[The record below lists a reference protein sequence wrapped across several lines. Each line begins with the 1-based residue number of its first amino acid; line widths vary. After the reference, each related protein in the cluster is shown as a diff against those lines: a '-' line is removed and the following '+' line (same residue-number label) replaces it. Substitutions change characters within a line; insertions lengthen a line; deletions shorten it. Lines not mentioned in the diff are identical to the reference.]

1 MGYGHILIKLDSK
14 EGPSCSFRKLFIF
27 MGFNFTWNEIPQ
39 KFPRRQVCKI
49 LGLYCILLRP
59 TTNKCCV
66 SDQWNYNWCL
76 HPWSNNGNPTSKE
89 PDSELK
95 EQLWNWKSSFVA
107 IVIDLAI
114 YHSCKRFHIVEL
126 TLNSHLP
133 SLTCHLAISYLFR
146 SLYSSLTS
154 QCDIPY
160 PSITCPLPYP
170 NLSLSL
176 THPTHPPLHLLGV

>member
-1 MGYGHILIKLDSK
+1 MGI
-14 EGPSCSFRKLFIF
+14 
-27 MGFNFTWNEIPQ
+27 NFTWNEIPQ
-39 KFPRRQVCKI
+39 KIPRKQVCKI
-49 LGLYCILLRP
+49 LELYCILLRL
-59 TTNKCCV
+59 TNV
-66 SDQWNYNWCL
+66 ACL
-76 HPWSNNGNPTSKE
+76 TNEIITDVCTPGVTMEIPRAKNQTR
-89 PDSELK
+89 ELK
-95 EQLWNWKSSFVA
+95 EQLRKWKSSFVA

-154 QCDIPY
+154 PCDIPY